1 TNPASLAFRAWTID
15 YSTRYLSAHPFATAL
30 FVDNSGGNSPVA
42 GIPTAEPAAAYATD
56 YAALLNAIG
65 RAIAPRW
72 ILANTAGGGVSADAV
87 VQRVQAYFEEFAI
100 RPLAHTYQQFE
111 DVAAT
116 LARRAALTS
125 PAPYAILDSL
135 PTGGSPTDPRTQL
148 ATLAYYYLVADPATT
163 FLDFFGGYQPSTP
176 WVNHWTAAAAYN
188 IGAPLGTWS
197 PFATGADPLN
207 AALTYRVYQRSFANA
222 LVLYKPLSTNTSG
235 THVGSLTSAT
245 VHALSGT
252 YRPLSAD
259 GTLGAA
265 VTSVTLRNGEGVILV
280 KVR

>member
-1 TNPASLAFRAWTID
+1 TSGTIPAFDASADANHDGYLSDAEYARRGAGMNARFLYESRVFYPGYGQMRFVTNPASLAFRRWTID
-15 YSTRYLSAHPFATAL
+15 YSTRYLGAHPFATAL

-72 ILANTAGGGVSADAV
+72 ILANTAGGGISADAV

-111 DVAAT
+111 DLAAT

-125 PAPYAILDSL
+125 PAPFAVLDSV

-148 ATLAYYYLVADPATT
+148 ATLAYYYLLADPATT
-163 FLDFFGGYQPSTP
+163 FLDFFGGYAPATS
-176 WVNHWTAAAAYN
+176 WSEHWSPAAAYN
-188 IGAPLGTWS
+188 IGQPSGPWS
-197 PFATGADPLN
+197 LFATGADPAS
-207 AALTYRVYQRSFANA
+207 AAPPWVYRGIKLFSNPA
-222 LVLYKPLSTNTSG
+222 
-235 THVGSLTSAT
+235 
-245 VHALSGT
+245 
-252 YRPLSAD
+252 
-259 GTLGAA
+259 
-265 VTSVTLRNGEGVILV
+265 GVA
-280 KVR
+280 